1 MTNTSNDS
9 IDGGDEWIRPT
20 TASWQTIRA
29 AADVPVLPQPPFRY
43 SYPAR
48 LPDGSYLDLPLR
60 RMAGAPGR
68 AVASLIANQA
78 SFDVVEALAGFM
90 AELAR
95 PLSPEVI
102 VGLPTLGFAFAPLV
116 AQRLGL
122 PNFVPLGY
130 SRKFWYDEA
139 LSVPVR
145 SLTTPEAG
153 KTLYLDP
160 NLLPRLKGMRAV
172 VIDDAV
178 SSGQTT
184 SAALDL
190 LAKGRAGSTSP
201 ASSSRWCRDRPGVR
215 ISRPWVR
222 TGRSACTAYSLRRGS
237 QRRRVAGCP
246 RRVPEIR
253 YLSKDRRR

>member
-1 MTNTSNDS
+1 MTNISNDS
-9 IDGGDEWIRPT
+9 IDGDDEWIRPT

-29 AADVPVLPQPPFRY
+29 AADVPALPQPPFRY

-48 LPDGSYLDLPLR
+48 LPDGSYLELPLR

-78 SFDVVEALAGFM
+78 SFEVVEALAGFM

-95 PLSPEVI
+95 PLSPQVI

-116 AQRLGL
+116 AQRLGMT
-122 PNFVPLGY
+122 NFVPLGY
-130 SRKFWYDEA
+130 SRKFWYEET

-145 SLTTPEAG
+145 SLTTPDAG

-190 LAKGRAGSTSP
+190 LAKVEGGVDIAGIVVAMVQGSAWRAHLAAMGAHWPQRMHGVFTSP
-201 ASSSRWCRDRPGVR
+201 RFSKAEGGW
-215 ISRPWVR
+215 
-222 TGRSACTAYSLRRGS
+222 
-237 QRRRVAGCP
+237 
-246 RRVPEIR
+246 VPEAGA
-253 YLSKDRRR
+253 

>member
-1 MTNTSNDS
+1 MYPTLNGNAD
-9 IDGGDEWIRPT
+9 DGEDDWIRPT
-20 TASWQTIRA
+20 TACWQSIRPA
-29 AADVPVLPQPPFRY
+29 AQVSDVPQPPFRY
-43 SYPAR
+43 AYPAR

-60 RMAGAPGR
+60 RVAGAPGR

-78 SFDVVEALAGFM
+78 SFEVVEALAAFM

-95 PLSPEVI
+95 PLSPQVI

-116 AQRLGL
+116 AQRLGM

-130 SRKFWYDEA
+130 SRKFWYDES

-160 NLLPRLKGMRAV
+160 NLLPRLQGRRV
-172 VIDDAV
+172 VVVDDAI

-190 LAKGRAGSTSP
+190 FAKVEG
-201 ASSSRWCRDRPGVR
+201 GVD
-215 ISRPWVR
+215 IV
-222 TGRSACTAYSLRRGS
+222 GIVVAMLQGTA
-237 QRRRVAGCP
+237 
-246 RRVPEIR
+246 
-253 YLSKDRRR
+253 

>member
-1 MTNTSNDS
+1 MTNTSNGS

-48 LPDGSYLDLPLR
+48 LPDGSYLELPLR

-160 NLLPRLKGMRAV
+160 NLLPRLKGLRAV

-190 LAKGRAGSTSP
+190 LAKVEGGVDIAGIVVAMVQGSAWRAHLAAMGPHWPQRVHGVFTSP
-201 ASSSRWCRDRPGVR
+201 RFTKAEGGW
-215 ISRPWVR
+215 
-222 TGRSACTAYSLRRGS
+222 
-237 QRRRVAGCP
+237 
-246 RRVPEIR
+246 VPET
-253 YLSKDRRR
+253 SA